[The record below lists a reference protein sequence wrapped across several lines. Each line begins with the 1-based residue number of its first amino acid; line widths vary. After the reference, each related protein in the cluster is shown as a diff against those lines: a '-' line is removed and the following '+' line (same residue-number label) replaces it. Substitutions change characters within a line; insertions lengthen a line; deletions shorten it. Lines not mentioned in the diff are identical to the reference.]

1 MSRQIQQGKDTII
14 FLSKEELDEPSQI
27 KLEYE
32 KEDEEHMGLIKP
44 DGEINWNCPCL
55 QGMADGPCGQEFR
68 ASFSCFH
75 FSEADPKGSDCIDQF
90 RSMQECFVQHPEVY
104 SMDDDS
110 DKKDI
115 ENVENVPVLANNESI
130 ETNAD
135 KPEIEKEIS
144 EELRTESSED
154 KVDEKVAVTD
164 NLENE
169 TIADK
174 S

>member
-1 MSRQIQQGKDTII
+1 MFLYQKIFSIKLIEFFRSKIICLPMLTGKDTII

-90 RSMQECFVQHPEVY
+90 RYTNYINFSIFLFV
-104 SMDDDS
+104 
-110 DKKDI
+110 
-115 ENVENVPVLANNESI
+115 
-130 ETNAD
+130 
-135 KPEIEKEIS
+135 
-144 EELRTESSED
+144 
-154 KVDEKVAVTD
+154 
-164 NLENE
+164 
-169 TIADK
+169 
-174 S
+174 